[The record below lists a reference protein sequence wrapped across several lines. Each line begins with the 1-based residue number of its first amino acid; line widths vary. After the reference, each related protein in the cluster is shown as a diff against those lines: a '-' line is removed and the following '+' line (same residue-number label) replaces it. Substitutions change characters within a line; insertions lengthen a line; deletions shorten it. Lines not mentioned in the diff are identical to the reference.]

1 MLDLNMESLSGLIAH
16 EIMVPVLILLATPL
30 AAHLAD
36 KAFFRLEGTPG
47 VRGKI
52 DPTRQRVARNL
63 IKVIIYII
71 GLGLVFY
78 SIPELR
84 AVSVGMFAGVGVI
97 GIVVGFAAQET
108 LANLVAGVSLAVFQ
122 PFRLGDRLRITGE
135 YGIVEDI
142 TLRHT
147 VIRTWENKR
156 IVIPNHIISKEPI
169 INYSIRDEK
178 ILKYLDVSISYDSD
192 IDLARRIM
200 MDEVKKHPDVLDINK
215 SRDISSPDIPIVRM
229 KELTDSGVT
238 LRLLFWAP
246 DQAVATR
253 TGYELLESIKK
264 RFDKEGVEIPYPHR
278 TIVYKKDLA
287 KTKHLKEDKKK

>member
-1 MLDLNMESLSGLIAH
+1 MELLSGLIAH
-16 EIMVPVLILLATPL
+16 EMMATVVIILATFL
-30 AAHLAD
+30 VAHLVD
-36 KAFFRLEGTPG
+36 KAFFRLERTSR
-47 VRGKI
+47 VRKKI
-52 DPTRQRVARNL
+52 DPTRQRVLR
-63 IKVIIYII
+63 KVTQVLIYII

-78 SIPELR
+78 SIPDLR
-84 AVSVGMFAGVGVI
+84 AVSVGMFASVGVI

-122 PFRLGDRLRITGE
+122 PFRLGDKLRITGE
-135 YGIVEDI
+135 YGVVEDI

-169 INYSIRDEK
+169 INYSIGDEK
-178 ILKYLDVSISYDSD
+178 ILKFLDVSISYDSD

-200 MDEVKKHPDVLDINK
+200 MDEVKKHPDVLDINTSK
-215 SRDISSPDIPIVRM
+215 DISTPGIPIVRI
-229 KELTDSGVT
+229 KELGDSGVT

-253 TGYELLESIKK
+253 TGYDLLESIKK
-264 RFDKEGVEIPYPHR
+264 RFDKEGVEIPFPHR
-278 TIVYKKDLA
+278 TIVYKKDLF
-287 KTKHLKEDKKK
+287 KTKSLKADKKK

>member
-1 MLDLNMESLSGLIAH
+1 MDLNMELLSGLFAH
-16 EIMVPVLILLATPL
+16 EMMATALIILATFCF
-30 AAHLAD
+30 AHLVD
-36 KAFFRLEGTPG
+36 RAFFRLEGTSS
-47 VRGKI
+47 VRKKI
-52 DPTRQRVARNL
+52 DPTRQRVLR
-63 IKVIIYII
+63 KVIQVLIYII
-71 GLGLVFY
+71 GIVLVFY

-122 PFRLGDRLRITGE
+122 PFRLGDRLRISKE

-156 IVIPNHIISKEPI
+156 IVIPNHVISQDPI
-169 INYSIRDEK
+169 VNYSIGDDK

-200 MDEVKKHPDVLDINK
+200 MSEVKKHPDVLDINTSK
-215 SRDISSPDIPIVRM
+215 DISSSDIPVVRM
-229 KELTDSGVT
+229 RKLTDSGVT

-246 DQAVATR
+246 DQSVATR

-264 RFDKEGVEIPYPHR
+264 RFDKEGVEIPYPYL
-278 TIVYKKDLA
+278 TIVYKKDLP
-287 KTKHLKEDKKK
+287 KTKHLNEDKKK